1 MMAERFLIH
10 IWDFVD
16 NDGILTPWLLGILS
30 EEVLRMI
37 IEAGSA
43 HQVWPSL
50 EEQLLPMMKEKIVYL
65 KDHQMNLKKRSLI
78 TNEYIQKFKTIYD
91 SLTAVNKPVDDGD
104 KEFQLAHR
112 LAIISRLQSSN
123 TSKISM
129 PYILS
134 VQPCKDI
141 SKCCPMNKKTR
152 SNFSTMNKPF
162 SIKEEEVE
170 IMRVVLTQ
178 GEGFHTNRNEWSLE
192 Q

>member
-1 MMAERFLIH
+1 M
-10 IWDFVD
+10 
-16 NDGILTPWLLGILS
+16 S

-37 IEAGSA
+37 IEAVSA

-65 KDHQMNLKKRSLI
+65 KDHQMNLKKGSLI

-104 KEFQLAHR
+104 KEFQLAQTWT
-112 LAIISRLQSSN
+112 IISRLQSSN

-134 VQPCKDI
+134 VHFSLALHEQMLSNEQED
-141 SKCCPMNKKTR
+141 KKQFLNHEQAFFNQR
-152 SNFSTMNKPF
+152 GRGRNH
-162 SIKEEEVE
+162 
-170 IMRVVLTQ
+170 
-178 GEGFHTNRNEWSLE
+178 EGCFNSRRGVSH
-192 Q
+192 QQK